1 MKNSK
6 SFLLILI
13 ITVLAF
19 AASACTLGTG
29 GGSSNVLVTPSF
41 KGQRVSATIESID
54 GDQVEFSVMY
64 SYISSMPS
72 GSGNIAISIATITG
86 ATNVSFNTVQT
97 FDYSSNIYFGTGEL
111 SGGSVV
117 IGNITGITAS
127 SITATVAHELLE
139 GFAVGDT
146 VYVTFD
152 ENGDVTNLEK
162 REVSADKDK
171 EDIND
176 KEDKEDKNDKDDSY
190 TSAKTT
196 VTTEFIKEADK
207 KD

>member
-97 FDYSSNIYFGTGEL
+97 FGL